1 MVLVNFASLWT
12 CNLQHSAML
21 MTYFPLCMHAIATIR
36 SAPKL
41 LSATTLLPGCY
52 TSMEKLCCTCCISW
66 RSCGNRGASQITGVP
81 LAFWLTLI
89 QSICTEWA
97 RKKHCHKRDLESFL
111 GHLCHAARVVC
122 EGEPFFGICFLSFLR
137 LALHWKGCLQRAWL
151 SLELNVFMWLTKS
164 RQSALRRKWGAFI
177 ISLGQHIRIRRDG
190 WSTKYSGPCPA
201 VEEAVGT

>member
-1 MVLVNFASLWT
+1 
-12 CNLQHSAML
+12 
-21 MTYFPLCMHAIATIR
+21 MHAIATVR

-97 RKKHCHKRDLESFL
+97 GKKHCHKRDLPMESCL
-111 GHLCHAARVVC
+111 HLCHAARVVC
-122 EGEPFFGICFLSFLR
+122 EGERICFLSFLR

-151 SLELNVFMWLTKS
+151 SLELNVFMWFTKS
-164 RQSALRRKWGAFI
+164 RQSALRRQWGVTLTFI
-177 ISLGQHIRIRRDG
+177 ICLGQHIRIRRDG
-190 WSTKYSGPCPA
+190 
-201 VEEAVGT
+201 